1 MDLEEFE
8 RALAEVGIASR
19 SPPSV
24 SDEALD
30 EILASRSHV
39 RVLRVLVDVSEHIN
53 LSGRQVARIA
63 GVARARALQ
72 VLRHLAGPGV
82 VTISWTTIHAVYR
95 LNSDH
100 PLLPACRSLFDA
112 ERAVA
117 QGARRSTSQPPSTRR

>member
-39 RVLRVLVDVSEHIN
+39 RVLRVLVDVS
-53 LSGRQVARIA
+53 
-63 GVARARALQ
+63 
-72 VLRHLAGPGV
+72 
-82 VTISWTTIHAVYR
+82 WTTIPAVYR

-112 ERAVA
+112 ERAAA